1 MFTLK
6 LLVQVEAV
14 QVPLA
19 RLKLG
24 PVEAVAEE
32 QWHAAFTMLNLSQRH

>member
-6 LLVQVEAV
+6 LLAQAVEV
-14 QVPLA
+14 LVPLA